1 MIEENEEEAKPT
13 LQTKL
18 ADARSRSAE
27 GRDAGMPHSVAT
39 EECRTEAEGQRVTRE
54 RHREKTTEKLGRHQR
69 DRVCK
74 RQSEE
79 ENVS

>member
-13 LQTKL
+13 LQAKL

-39 EECRTEAEGQRVTRE
+39 KCPERQDRETERQTRDRQREDYRE
-54 RHREKTTEKLGRHQR
+54 RGREYREETER
-69 DRVCK
+69 DK
-74 RQSEE
+74 K
-79 ENVS
+79 